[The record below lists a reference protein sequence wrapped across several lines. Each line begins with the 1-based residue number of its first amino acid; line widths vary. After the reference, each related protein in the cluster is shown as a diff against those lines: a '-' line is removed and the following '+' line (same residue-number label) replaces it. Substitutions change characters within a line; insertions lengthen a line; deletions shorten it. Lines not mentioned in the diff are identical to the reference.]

1 MINHQDFSK
10 QNDMKALRLFVIL
23 VILGTGSFGYSQS
36 KKKADL
42 LYENRAYLD
51 AAELYNKLPKT
62 PEILEKL
69 GDCYYFN
76 SEAEKASKAYS
87 KVFNLKNRDSFS
99 DAFYFKYFD
108 ALRGSKDYKKSDEIS
123 TLYLDDSID
132 TKEFRFKLN
141 KIIPFTYE
149 VKNLTND
156 IVGSNFGVGLKGD
169 KIIFSS
175 TQNPKNPEYNWN
187 KKPYLDLYEAQVL
200 GDSLDKKLD
209 SIKPLVASINSKK
222 QHESSAIFT
231 KDGNTMYFARN
242 NKVRI
247 ELDSTKIAVVSIYKA
262 EMIDNEWTNI
272 APVTFASDQYSTM
285 HPSLNTDESK
295 LYFSSDMPNS
305 FGSFDIYYVDIL
317 DDGTYSKPINVG
329 PAINSKRREQFPF
342 YAQDSTLYFASN
354 GRHGFGGLDL
364 FSSRSKD
371 SLFLD
376 ALNLGETINSEK
388 DDFAFVVI
396 DSLNSGYISSNRDG
410 IDNIYTFVR
419 KPTNRKYFIEG
430 VVTDKVTGDLLPNTT
445 VTLFDDDGNKIDE
458 MVVGDDG
465 KYKLETQPNQS
476 YSIEGFQPKYIPE
489 VEFFDTNDSGSIEF
503 NIELEI
509 EAYKDAEE
517 IVTDDKD
524 GNTFIELENIYF
536 DFAKWDIK
544 PQAAQT
550 LDVLVALLT
559 KYPRMEIQL
568 GAHTDSRAGYEFNMD
583 LSIKRAKATLEYLVS
598 NNISRARLTSK
609 GFGETKP
616 IVPCGDN
623 CTEVEF
629 SINRRCEFLI
639 LK

>member
-1 MINHQDFSK
+1 
-10 QNDMKALRLFVIL
+10 MKALRLFIIL
-23 VILGTGSFGYSQS
+23 VILGMGSFSFSQS
-36 KKKADL
+36 KKKADV

-51 AAELYNKLPKT
+51 AAEIYNKLPKT
-62 PEILEKL
+62 AEILEKL
-69 GDCYYFN
+69 GDCYYYN
-76 SEAEKASKAYS
+76 SEAEQASKAYS
-87 KVFNLKNRDSFS
+87 EVFNLKNRDSFS
-99 DAFYFKYFD
+99 DVFYFKYFD
-108 ALRGSKDYKKSDEIS
+108 ALRGSKDYKLSDEIS
-123 TLYLDDSID
+123 TLYLKDSIN
-132 TKEFRFKLN
+132 TKEFRLKLD
-141 KIIPFTYE
+141 KIVPYTYE
-149 VKNLTND
+149 AKNLTID
-156 IVGSNFGVGLKGD
+156 TGGSNFGVGLNGNKVV
-169 KIIFSS
+169 FSS
-175 TQNPKNPEYNWN
+175 TQNPKNPDYNWN
-187 KKPYLDLYEAQVL
+187 KKPYLDLYEGQVF
-200 GDSLDKKLD
+200 GDSLEKKLD
-209 SIKPLVASINSKK
+209 SIKPLTASINSKK
-222 QHESSAIFT
+222 QHESSAVFT
-231 KDGNTMYFARN
+231 KDGSTMYFSRN
-242 NKVRI
+242 NKTRVD
-247 ELDSTKIAVVSIYKA
+247 LDSAKVAVVSIYKA
-262 EMIDNEWTNI
+262 ELVDNEWTNV

-285 HPSLNTDESK
+285 HPSLNPEENK
-295 LYFSSDMPNS
+295 LYFSSDMPS
-305 FGSFDIYYVDIL
+305 SLGSFDIYYVDIL
-317 DDGTYSKPINVG
+317 EDGSYSEPINLG
-329 PAINSKRREQFPF
+329 STINSKRREQFPF

-364 FSSRSKD
+364 FSSRNTD

-396 DSLNSGYISSNRDG
+396 DSLNTGYISSNRDG
-410 IDNIYTFVR
+410 IDNIYSFVK

-430 VVTDKVTGDLLPNTT
+430 LVTDKVTGALLPNTT
-445 VTLFDDDGNKIDE
+445 VTLFDKAGNKISE
-458 MVVGDDG
+458 IVVGENG

-476 YSIEGFQPKYIPE
+476 YSVEGFKPKYIPE
-489 VEFFDTNDSGSIEF
+489 IEFFDTNDSGSIEF

-544 PQAAQT
+544 QQAAQT
-550 LDVLVALLT
+550 LDVLVALLK

-583 LSIKRAKATLEYLVS
+583 LSEKRAKATLEYLVE
-598 NNISRARLTSK
+598 NGISRPRLTSK
-609 GFGETKP
+609 GFGETRP